1 MSWIKAHR
9 VAAAVART
17 QIKTV
22 VPGEDIPGNET
33 ALVGTEVV
41 PGRTVLRAKSVVDR
55 GNTMTDPAIIKLSAS
70 DYEVYT
76 SGCPTFHRI
85 K

>member
-22 VPGEDIPGNET
+22 VPREDIPGNET

-41 PGRTVLRAKSVVDR
+41 PGTYC
-55 GNTMTDPAIIKLSAS
+55 PAPNPSSRKHHDFAS
-70 DYEVYT
+70 DYEFYT